1 MGNDT
6 TDHKDSSAGSP
17 GEGEVEVARSPEVV
31 EPFGWI
37 GDWFDHW
44 PPMFSRRFPEL
55 FDRGMSSAGALRVE
69 QYVDGDESV
78 IRAEIPGVDP
88 DEDID
93 ISVTGDRL
101 TITAKREQREES
113 KDDDGFR
120 SEFHYG
126 SFRRTMTLPSGTS
139 ADDVK
144 ATYEDGVLEVRL
156 PSAGAGQAKTTV
168 PIGRP

>member
-1 MGNDT
+1 MADETSEQNDAT
-6 TDHKDSSAGSP
+6 A
-17 GEGEVEVARSPEVV
+17 GEGEVEVASSPEVV

-44 PPMFSRRFPEL
+44 PPLFSRRFPEL

-88 DEDID
+88 DKDVD

-101 TITAKREQREES
+101 TISAKREQREES

-126 SFRRTMTLPSGTS
+126 SFQRTMTLPAGTS

-144 ATYEDGVLEVRL
+144 ATYEDGILEVRL
-156 PSAGAGQAKTTV
+156 PSAGSGPEKTKV
-168 PIGRP
+168 PIGRA